1 MSYTSLFLVFTRF
14 RNNMT
19 TDNISHA
26 RRYTVGIFAV
36 NITGLRLARTHNNII
51 RVCYH
56 TITFMLY
63 V

>member
-1 MSYTSLFLVFTRF
+1 
-14 RNNMT
+14 MT
-19 TDNISHA
+19 TDNISYA

-36 NITGLRLARTHNNII
+36 NMTGLRLARTRNNII

-63 V
+63 VYYTYADI